1 MIMALALVAVCL
13 ITLPTEAK
21 ADTSEEELWGYKRN
35 GTGVT
40 IIYADES
47 KIYGD
52 VTIPST
58 LNGYPVTGIGSFAF
72 EWNNITSVVVP
83 EGVTFLDEY
92 AFYSTSITSVVLP
105 DSLTSIGE
113 YAFAYCTGLERITIP
128 NSVTIINSNAFCDCT
143 ALKTVTIGAKVEVIN
158 SEVFYGCVALE
169 NAYFLCSYEQWL
181 NMFKGSGNNN
191 LSNANRHYSHVHNYT
206 EATCTSGNTCQEC
219 GDVYGKAKG
228 HTWDGDCDE
237 KCDSCDLTRV
247 AAHDYKDATCTE
259 PQICIKCEK
268 RNGSALGHKYDNA
281 CDATCNRCS
290 KERTVPGHKSNGGT
304 VTKKATCTATG
315 TKTYKCTQ
323 CNKTIKTDTID
334 KLSHKWNAGKVT
346 KKATCKATGVKT
358 FTCSA
363 CNGTKTESI
372 KKITTHTYSNA
383 CDKSCNVC
391 GKARTVPAHK
401 YTNSC
406 DTTCNECDTKRST
419 KHKYTNNCDTDCNVC
434 KAKRSITHSYKT
446 TTKKATLKKNGS
458 VVKKC
463 TVCSKVAS
471 NKTIKYPKTIKLS
484 ATSYTY
490 DGKAKKPTVTV
501 KDLEGKTISSSN
513 YTVSYASGRKNAGT
527 YKVTVKMKGN
537 YTGIK
542 TLTYKIKPITAT
554 KVAAKIAKTQVT
566 YNGKAQLPAI
576 TLKDSSGR
584 TLKKNTD
591 YTVKLPS
598 GRKNVGT
605 YTVKITLKGNYS
617 GTETI
622 KYTIK
627 PTWRTDEELVLG
639 NTLKLGAK
647 SNTTIKY
654 SSSNSK
660 VAAVDKKGTVT
671 AKKAGTATITVKS
684 GSVTQ
689 KIKVK
694 VTKPS
699 VSILTKL
706 TKVGRGGKLQMRA
719 MTNPMGQKV
728 KWSVNNTKIA
738 SISSGGMLTGK
749 SAGTV
754 TVTATL
760 TYKGKTYKDTYKVTV
775 QLAKP
780 KVFTSVSAKT
790 KWAAY
795 IAIDIGNDGTKPMK
809 VLSKGTIVSSVSG
822 KKEVIGL
829 YNDHAQKCSSLTIQ
843 PGKTVMVLLEVDEK
857 IWQNEKLQVT
867 FYFEYDGETYSA
879 FSYSGLMSINKC
891 SHVFHHPKK

>member
-1 MIMALALVAVCL
+1 MTLVLVAVCL

-21 ADTSEEELWGYKRN
+21 AVTSEEELWGYERN
-35 GTGVT
+35 ETGVT

-47 KIYGD
+47 KICGD

-72 EWNNITSVVVP
+72 EWNNIKNLVIP
-83 EGVTFLDEY
+83 EGVTFLEEY
-92 AFYSTSITSVVLP
+92 AFYNASITSVVLP
-105 DSLTSIGE
+105 DSLTSLGE
-113 YAFAYCTGLERITIP
+113 YAFAHCTGLKRITIP
-128 NSVTIINSNAFCDCT
+128 NSVTTISEGAFYGCT
-143 ALKTVTIGAKVEVIN
+143 ELKTVTIGTNVQTVGAN
-158 SEVFYGCVALE
+158 AFYECLSIQDV
-169 NAYFLCSYEQWL
+169 YFLCSSQQWQEA
-181 NMFKGSGNNN
+181 FVDIGNRN
-191 LSNANRHYSHVHNYT
+191 LSNAAKHYSHEHNYAD
-206 EATCTSGNTCQEC
+206 ATCTSGNTCEVC
-219 GDVYGKAKG
+219 GDCYGMPTG
-228 HTWDGDCDE
+228 HTWKGVCDE
-237 KCDSCDLTRV
+237 KCDACGQTREV
-247 AAHDYKDATCTE
+247 NHDYKDATCTA
-259 PQICIKCEK
+259 PRICKKCKKEDG
-268 RNGSALGHKYDNA
+268 NALGHKYDNA

-401 YTNSC
+401 YSNSC
-406 DTTCNECDTKRST
+406 DTTCNYCNATRTIKHTYSNSCDTS
-419 KHKYTNNCDTDCNVC
+419 CNVC
-434 KAKRSITHSYKT
+434 KATRTITHTYKT
-446 TTKKATLKKNGS
+446 TTTKATLKKNGS

-537 YTGIK
+537 YTGTK
-542 TLTYKIKPITAT
+542 TLTYKIKPITAA
-554 KVAAKIAKTQVT
+554 KVTAKIAKTQVT

-605 YTVKITLKGNYS
+605 YTVKIILKGNYS
-617 GTETI
+617 GTETV

-738 SISSGGMLTGK
+738 TISSGGMLTGK

-809 VLSKGTIVSSVSG
+809 VLPKGTIVSSVSG